1 MDPITA
7 LATATAIFNG
17 IKKSVEVGRE
27 VQDIFS
33 QLSQWASAVEDLKA
47 GIQTEK
53 KPSIWKKLEFGS
65 ETQEAFDAYA
75 AEVKLQEMEKE
86 IFHWFIYGH
95 LQDLGIDGYR
105 RFKSIRQDI
114 VNRRTKLIREQA
126 EARED
131 FLVRLKIWG
140 ILAPVISGF
149 IGFIWW
155 IILFIQE
162 KQ

>member
-27 VQDIFS
+27 VQDIFG
-33 QLSQWASAVEDLKA
+33 QLSQWASAVEHLKS
-47 GIQTEK
+47 GIQSEK
-53 KPSIWKKLEFGS
+53 KPSIFKKLEFGS
-65 ETQEAFDAYA
+65 ETSEAFDAYA

-95 LQDLGIDGYR
+95 LQELGIDGYR
-105 RFKSIRQDI
+105 RFKQIRQDI
-114 VNRRTKLIREQA
+114 TNRRVKLVREQA
-126 EARED
+126 EARAD
-131 FLVRLKIWG
+131 FVNRLKLWG
-140 ILAPVISGF
+140 ILAPVVSGF

-155 IILFIQE
+155 LIIFIQE